1 MLTILPLQD
10 WLALTDHLRVENPED
25 ERINTPSD
33 PNNRWRYRM
42 NISLEDLKKESHLN
56 GEILSMIK
64 ELRG

>member
-1 MLTILPLQD
+1 
-10 WLALTDHLRVENPED
+10 VENPED